1 MKKFFV
7 SFSGLAKCLAG
18 FAVLSAL
25 LCGFSGCKKAGKNVS
40 ASSGMSQESEKSS
53 GTVSVKSVNQS
64 SEEILVSVPK
74 NASRVVVLDLA
85 VLDILDN
92 LSLGDKI
99 VGSVSTRIDY
109 LEKYSD
115 DEKIAKCGTVKEVD
129 LEKILS
135 VDPEI
140 IFAGARLQTIYGD
153 LSEIAPTILFPSLTS
168 KGLYEGVKENA
179 FEIAKIW
186 GKEDEVSSLT
196 EDFASRISGLKKK
209 AEGKTAIVGLCT
221 NGGFSVLGDKSRCS
235 IIGNEIGFKNI
246 GIDFAAENSRSA
258 SRGARN
264 ATAAMHGNEVS
275 FEFVV
280 KANPDYIFVLDR
292 DSAIG
297 AKGAKLA
304 SEILDNELVNSTS
317 AARNGNLVILE
328 HPEVWYTAEGGITA
342 FDIMLED
349 LENRIK

>member
-1 MKKFFV
+1 MKKSSFV
-7 SFSGLAKCLAG
+7 PFSVFAQALVG
-18 FAVLSAL
+18 FSVLFAL
-25 LCGFSGCKKAGKNVS
+25 LFGFSGCKKTGKNI
-40 ASSGMSQESEKSS
+40 SSPSE
-53 GTVSVKSVNQS
+53 TVSVKSVNQS
-64 SEEILVSVPK
+64 SEEILVQVPK

-99 VGSVSTRIDY
+99 VGAVSTRIDY
-109 LEKYSD
+109 LKKYSD

-129 LEKILS
+129 LEKIIS
-135 VDPEI
+135 ANPEI
-140 IFAGARLQTIYGD
+140 IFAGGRLQTIYD
-153 LSEIAPTILFPSLTS
+153 ELSEIAPTVLFPSLTS

-179 FEIAKIW
+179 LEIAKIW
-186 GKEDEVSSLT
+186 EKESEVSSLT
-196 EDFASRISGLKKK
+196 EDFASRISDLKKK

-246 GIDFAAENSRSA
+246 GIDFASENSRA
-258 SRGARN
+258 NSRGARN
-264 ATAAMHGNEVS
+264 ANPSSAMHGNEVS

-317 AARNGNLVILE
+317 AAKNGNLVILE

-349 LENRIK
+349 LETRIK